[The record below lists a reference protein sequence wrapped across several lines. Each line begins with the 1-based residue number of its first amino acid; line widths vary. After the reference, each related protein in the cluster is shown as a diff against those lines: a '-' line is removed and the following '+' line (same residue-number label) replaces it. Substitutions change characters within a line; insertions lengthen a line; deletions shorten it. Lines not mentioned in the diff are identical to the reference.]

1 VFSAT
6 KPSQS
11 KWHSRL
17 GHPSLQI
24 VHRILSQN
32 KLPRSRE
39 SSNQMVCDAC
49 QMGKAHQLPY
59 PKLSNVS
66 SVPLELVIY
75 DVWGPARESVRHKKY
90 YVSFIYDFSKFVWIY
105 ILKHRSEVFEHFRD
119 FQNLVERLFDQ
130 KIIVMH
136 TDWG

>member
-59 PKLSNVS
+59 PKLSSVS

-130 KIIVMH
+130 KIIAMH